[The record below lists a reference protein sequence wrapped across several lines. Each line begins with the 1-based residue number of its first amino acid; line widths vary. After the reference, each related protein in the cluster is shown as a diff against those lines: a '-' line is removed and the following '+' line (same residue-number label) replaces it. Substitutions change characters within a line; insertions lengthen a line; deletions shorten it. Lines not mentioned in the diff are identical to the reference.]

1 MNKRLLLLLVVLL
14 VTGCSFINKENH
26 SKTKKIQEKPVP
38 DYVDPYIDENP
49 IKIGLYWSQSGT
61 RTLMTSYD
69 SPCTQYQDIIS
80 FEVYY
85 TNEPTLIGKQPDLF
99 NQYYQ
104 TYQGI
109 ESYKIGYH
117 ILFDIGDEK
126 INKTILKPSDVN
138 SFFDYIQIY
147 LYDDI
152 HQDGGWYDHISEE
165 EMTDQT
171 LFTSIKLTA
180 STKID
185 EITSP
190 ITLVAFTYDNDD
202 FDEDGNY
209 RGKSSYQVIINK
221 K

>member
-1 MNKRLLLLLVVLL
+1 MHKRFLLLLVVLL
-14 VTGCSFINKENH
+14 VTGCSFMNKDNN
-26 SKTKKIQEKPVP
+26 SKTKKVQEKSVP
-38 DYVDPYIDENP
+38 DYVDPYVDSNP
-49 IKIGLYWSQSGT
+49 IVLGLYWNQAGT

-69 SPCTQYQDIIS
+69 SSCTQYRDIVS

-85 TNEPTLIGKQPDLF
+85 TNESTLTG
-99 NQYYQ
+99 NQKELWNQFYQ
-104 TYQGI
+104 TYQEI
-109 ESYKIGYH
+109 DDYKIGYFISFSVGNEKYEKL
-117 ILFDIGDEK
+117 ILS
-126 INKTILKPSDVN
+126 PSDVE
-138 SFFDYIQIY
+138 SFFDYVQVY

-152 HQDGGWYDHISEE
+152 HQESNWYSHVSEE
-165 EMTDQT
+165 EVTDQT

-190 ITLVAFTYDNDD
+190 ITLVAFAYDSDD